1 MFWTSG
7 LSSIGNIKKTSDLI
21 THNRYDQK
29 LIKST
34 MNLKT
39 KSKLDFCAVRSF
51 WLIKLL
57 PMERCI
63 LYSQL
68 ATSLI
73 SETVSSTI
81 SALSN
86 DSQSDSL

>member
-1 MFWTSG
+1 M
-7 LSSIGNIKKTSDLI
+7 

-51 WLIKLL
+51 WLIKNLPIERFIFYLL
-57 PMERCI
+57 SM
-63 LYSQL
+63 
-68 ATSLI
+68 
-73 SETVSSTI
+73 V
-81 SALSN
+81 N
-86 DSQSDSL
+86 N